1 MNQLAWPL
9 QMEYRYKFWISSW
22 PSSDINV
29 FYAVIIY
36 QITRRWYL
44 ITLCIPLRQKHSRC
58 IIIRWGWSTYG
69 VFVGNPT
76 PQIYILN
83 KRHSKKELFFSLK
96 IPTHPQKYIPMNK
109 EKANNPRK
117 SALTKL
123 NDSTEY
129 IYTVIILFKLLAGS
143 NLPILP

>member
-9 QMEYRYKFWISSW
+9 QMEHRYKFWISSG

-76 PQIYILN
+76 PQVYILN

-96 IPTHPQKYIPMNK
+96 KPTHLQKYIPMNK

-117 SALTKL
+117 SALNKL

-129 IYTVIILFKLLAGS
+129 ICTAIILFKLLACS